1 MNHIH
6 ICSYKFVAFQ
16 QGIKRCVMNSLFA
29 VKKLQWFILRT
40 LYNSEAQKEK
50 WKEKRRIWEMSHKES
65 QKKEEREWGRRNHWR
80 DNSWESPKTNG
91 SSRKL
96 NEPQREKEKIFWW
109 WCYSLNCT
117 PFPKFICWHLKY
129 FRIWLYLEK

>member
-1 MNHIH
+1 VKKMNHIH

-50 WKEKRRIWEMSHKES
+50 
-65 QKKEEREWGRRNHWR
+65 
-80 DNSWESPKTNG
+80 
-91 SSRKL
+91 
-96 NEPQREKEKIFWW
+96 
-109 WCYSLNCT
+109 
-117 PFPKFICWHLKY
+117 
-129 FRIWLYLEK
+129 